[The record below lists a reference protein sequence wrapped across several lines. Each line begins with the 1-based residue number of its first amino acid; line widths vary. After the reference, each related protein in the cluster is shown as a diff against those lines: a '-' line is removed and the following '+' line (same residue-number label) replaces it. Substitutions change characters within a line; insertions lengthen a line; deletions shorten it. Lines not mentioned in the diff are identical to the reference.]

1 MIFIGFIKLGIIMKS
16 NELNEENE
24 LKAQLEYWELF
35 QRSGYKAK
43 RVLDVNTGRYRE
55 IVYKDIEVVDYFLS
69 GGDYEK
75 FKRTGV
81 GLITFVN
88 EDECRK
94 VLMTLEGQ
102 VLTWH
107 SHVSVLVIPP
117 GYDIPEGFIDMN
129 EKAKGFVGLKDE
141 FPSDYIYAILK
152 TTDIKDFTV
161 PDELKGV
168 AVKIKG
174 KEEAFRFHYG
184 SASLWIPCREGEHT
198 INPVRPIPD
207 EHNQVKF
214 AREYVFKIG
223 DIVHLP
229 TNTFHLIVGGTG
241 GAVYTEASTKS
252 RDELDLYLHP
262 GIKRLV

>member
-1 MIFIGFIKLGIIMKS
+1 MKTNQLS
-16 NELNEENE
+16 AENE
-24 LKAQLEYWELF
+24 LRAQLEYWELLK
-35 QRSGYKAK
+35 RSGYKAK
-43 RVLDVNTGRYRE
+43 RILDVNKGRYSG
-55 IVYKDIEVVDYFLS
+55 ISFKDIEVVDYFIS

-75 FKRTGV
+75 FKKSGV
-81 GLITFVN
+81 GLITLVN
-88 EDECRK
+88 EDECKK
-94 VLMTLEGQ
+94 VLMSLNGQ
-102 VLTWH
+102 VLSWH

-117 GYDIPEGFIDMN
+117 GYNIPEGFIDIN
-129 EKAKGFVGLKDE
+129 EKVKGFVGLKDE

-152 TTDIKDFTV
+152 GTDIKDFSV
-161 PDELKGV
+161 PEELKGV
-168 AVKIKG
+168 AVKVKG

-184 SASLWIPCREGEHT
+184 AASLWIPCREEEHT

-229 TNTFHLIVGGTG
+229 TNTFHLIIGGTG
-241 GAVYTEASTKS
+241 GAVYSESSTKS

-262 GIKRLV
+262 EIRRMV